1 MVPRGWKDALPRFAK
16 RCYSSAKERDD
27 TERSCNELCK
37 GDFTMPT
44 VSRRNTFRLLGSL
57 ALAPAVVRVAVA
69 QEKVLTIGMSFPLT
83 GSLALQ
89 AGVARDAAIYAVD
102 ETNQKGGVA
111 GYKLQ
116 TLVLDDAST
125 TTGQYDPAI
134 AATNARKMLQDASVI
149 AAVGPLNSGSA
160 KAVTPIL
167 SQGGLATISGS
178 ATNPD
183 LNDPKFAQIY
193 RPAGLPIFFRTVT
206 TDAYQGP
213 NFANYLVEVL
223 KLQKV
228 VVLDDGGAYGVGM
241 ADAFAAQAAKK
252 GMTVLIRDRLDPLN
266 ADYTAILTRA
276 KSLGTQALY
285 YGGDPLA
292 GAKVVKQSYDIL
304 PNIAKGGGDGVHT
317 PDMLT
322 GGAMPAIQGWY
333 ATSAASHV
341 LDDASSKPWADRFF
355 AKTGKYPA
363 DYTITYYDATQV
375 IIDAIARVAQSGK
388 PVNRANVRDAIQTTD
403 LKTLQGTMAFD
414 ANGDLKSRT
423 VSIFQVQY
431 DAKYPLGDVVHQ
443 FRYVGV
449 APET

>member
-1 MVPRGWKDALPRFAK
+1 MAH
-16 RCYSSAKERDD
+16 
-27 TERSCNELCK
+27 
-37 GDFTMPT
+37 FT
-44 VSRRNTFRLLGSL
+44 RRNAVRLLGSA
-57 ALAPAVVRVAVA
+57 ALAPVVLRSAQA
-69 QEKVLTIGMSFPLT
+69 QEKVLTIGMTFPVT
-83 GSLALQ
+83 GTLSLQ
-89 AGVARDAAIYAVD
+89 ASQVRDAAIYAIN
-102 ETNQKGGVA
+102 EANEKGGVA
-111 GYKLQ
+111 GYKLREL
-116 TLVLDDAST
+116 TFDDASP
-125 TTGQYDPAI
+125 TTGQYDPAL
-134 AATNARKMLQDASVI
+134 AAKNARKLLQDPTVI

-160 KAVTPIL
+160 KAVSPIY
-167 SQGGLATISGS
+167 SQGGMATISGS

-183 LNDPKFAQIY
+183 LTDPKFAQIY
-193 RPAGLPIFFRTVT
+193 HPASPPIFFRTVT

-213 NFANYLVEVL
+213 NLANYFSETL
-223 KLQKV
+223 KVQKV

-266 ADYTAILTRA
+266 ADYTAILTKA

-341 LDDASSKPWADRFF
+341 LDEPNVRPWVERFT
-355 AKTGKYPA
+355 AKTGKNPA
-363 DYTITYYDATQV
+363 DYSITYYDATQV
-375 IIDAIARVAQSGK
+375 VLDAIRRVAESGK
-388 PVNRANVRDAIQTTD
+388 PVNRASVRDAMQTTK
-403 LKTLQGTMAFD
+403 LNTIQGEISFD
-414 ANGDLKSRT
+414 ANGDLNSKI

-431 DAKYPLGDVVHQ
+431 DAKFPIGDVVHQ
-443 FRYVGV
+443 FKYVGV
-449 APET
+449 APAS

>member
-1 MVPRGWKDALPRFAK
+1 M
-16 RCYSSAKERDD
+16 RD
-27 TERSCNELCK
+27 L
-37 GDFTMPT
+37 
-44 VSRRNTFRLLGSL
+44 RRRDTFRLLGAGTL
-57 ALAPAVVRVAVA
+57 ATMAAGRGARA
-69 QEKVLTIGMSFPLT
+69 EDKVLAIGMSFPLT

-89 AGVARDAAIYAVD
+89 AGMARDAVVYAID
-102 ETNQKGGVA
+102 EANEKGGVA
-111 GYKLQ
+111 GYKLRA
-116 TLVLDDAST
+116 LVLDDAST

-134 AATNARKMLQDASVI
+134 AATNARKMLQDASVV
-149 AAVGPLNSGSA
+149 AAAGPLNSGSA
-160 KAVTPIL
+160 KAVSPVL
-167 SQGGLATISGS
+167 SQGGMATISGS

-183 LNDPKFAQIY
+183 LTSPKFAQVY
-193 RPAGLPIFFRTVT
+193 RPAGPPIFFRTVT

-213 NFANYLVEVL
+213 NFANFLAEVRHI
-223 KLQKV
+223 QKV

-241 ADAFAAQAAKK
+241 ADAFAAQAMKK
-252 GMTVLIRDRLDPLN
+252 GMTVVIRDRLDPLN
-266 ADYTAILTRA
+266 ADYSAVLTRA

-292 GAKVVKQSYDIL
+292 GTKLVKESYELMPDIV
-304 PNIAKGGGDGVHT
+304 KGGGDGVHT

-403 LKTLQGTMAFD
+403 LKTLQGTVAFD